1 MEETWL
7 NKRILRRGMNFAQN
21 IYEGARQLPPPRLP
35 GDLSG
40 SPEAALGSLWLLP
53 PSALRPALAAK
64 SEEERGGCYVVFLA
78 RDLWQFRI
86 WSGKGGR
93 RHTTCSSRRR
103 KRERS
108 PEGLPTPASENNLNA
123 NDNNDVHLSLNNTSV
138 FIFFSSVFEWRRNFG
153 KI

>member
-1 MEETWL
+1 MVKQENSPTGNE
-7 NKRILRRGMNFAQN
+7 LRSKYIRRREATAAAASPWRPLRFPRSRPRVPLAPAAVCSPSCSCGEVRG
-21 IYEGARQLPPPRLP
+21 R
-35 GDLSG
+35 
-40 SPEAALGSLWLLP
+40 
-53 PSALRPALAAK
+53 
-64 SEEERGGCYVVFLA
+64 ERGECYVVFLA